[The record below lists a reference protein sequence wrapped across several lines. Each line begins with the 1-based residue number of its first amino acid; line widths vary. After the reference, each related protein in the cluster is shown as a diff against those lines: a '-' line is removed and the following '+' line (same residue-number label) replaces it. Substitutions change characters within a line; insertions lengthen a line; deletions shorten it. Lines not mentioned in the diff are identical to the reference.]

1 MFCKATL
8 VSVALALLATAS
20 PVVHAPGVSVAL
32 GERSTLTRADGTFD
46 HEKAVLHNIKTH
58 NKYQKNLRNLLANK
72 GSLPEGWEI
81 KEFRTV
87 PASLQKRATG
97 SDPLTDQDD
106 DEEWTGSASIGT
118 PSQSFVVDFDT
129 GSSDLWVPSS
139 SCTSSTCSGKHKYQA
154 SSSSTSSKKS
164 GTFSIEY
171 GDGSTVSGPVYTD
184 TVTVAGLIA
193 TSQYF
198 SPVTTLS
205 SEFQGD
211 PADGILGLA
220 FPAISNLQQDPVFNT
235 LIDQGKVSASEFAFK
250 LASSGSELFL
260 GGTDTSLYTGSV
272 EFHSIDTS
280 SGFWQPTG
288 AKSVV
293 GSKNPNTDFETVIDS
308 GTTIMYGPPSAVKT
322 FYAAVSGSK
331 LYDSE
336 EGYYSYPCNSPP
348 TVGFSWGGKTWDVTS
363 ANFNLGETESG
374 SSECVGALAGQDV
387 GLGDNVWLLGDSFM
401 KNVYTVFSFDQNAVG
416 FATLA

>member
-1 MFCKATL
+1 MFCKVTL
-8 VSVALALLATAS
+8 VFVVLALLATAN

-32 GERSTLTRADGTFD
+32 GERSTLTRADGIFD
-46 HEKAVLHNIKTH
+46 HEKAILHNIKTH

-81 KEFRTV
+81 KEFRT
-87 PASLQKRATG
+87 ASAALQKRDTG

-106 DEEWTGSASIGT
+106 DVLWTGPISIGI
-118 PSQSFVVDFDT
+118 PGQPFVINFDT

-139 SCTSSTCSGKHKYQA
+139 SCSSCGGKHMYKA
-154 SSSSTSSKKS
+154 SSSSTSSKKD
-164 GTFSIEY
+164 GTFSIKY
-171 GDGSTVSGPVYTD
+171 ADNSTVSGPIYTD
-184 TVTVAGLIA
+184 TVTVAGL
-193 TSQYF
+193 TVTNQYL

-205 SEFQGD
+205 SAFQSN

-220 FPAISNLQQDPVFNT
+220 YPAVSNLNATPVFNA
-235 LIDQGKVSASEFAFK
+235 LIDQGKVSAGEFAFK

-260 GGTDTSLYTGSV
+260 GGTDTSKYTGSI
-272 EFHSIDTS
+272 EFHDIDQST
-280 SGFWQPTG
+280 GFWQPTS

-322 FYAAVSGSK
+322 FYAAVSGSR

-336 EGYYSYPCNSPP
+336 EGYYSYPCNSPL
-348 TVGFSWGGKTWDVTS
+348 TVGFNWGGKTWDVTS
-363 ANFNLGETESG
+363 ANFNLGRTHQG
-374 SSECVGALAGQDV
+374 SSQCVGALAGQDI
-387 GLGDNVWLLGDSFM
+387 GLGSVWLLGDSFM

-416 FATLA
+416 FAALA